1 MILGQYGG
9 DCGAVKVIASEHLIE
24 VDRKIGDLQ
33 SLRRELAA
41 AVSSCAGR
49 PVAQCRILEAFP
61 PTPEHRS
68 LWLPRPLVLR

>member
-1 MILGQYGG
+1 M
-9 DCGAVKVIASEHLIE
+9 KVIASEHLIE
-24 VDRKIGDLQ
+24 VDRKIDHLQ

-61 PTPEHRS
+61 PTPELHKFYIINVIGLIDYCSRT
-68 LWLPRPLVLR
+68 RA